1 MSRSFKRDHSI
12 DRIALAVALAFG
24 SVQPAIFMSNPVY
37 AETVVQNVETDV
49 DLPKLNVTVED
60 KDGNELNGAT
70 VGLYSDSQAVT
81 LLKSAKTENGVAAF
95 DSELKINQNYY
106 LKELKGVDGYEQDNT
121 IHVLKITKVSPA
133 TNVLTFSYDG
143 KTYSLNDQGSCH
155 VNGDWGNHTV
165 TVNIVN
171 HKPTENTDSNGVS
184 GDTTG
189 NSTDSNNA
197 QSNTQSNAQNNPRSS
212 ASDQD
217 TGEKAFKAGGVV
229 IGIAAAAGCIAV
241 FTKRHK
247 KTGGEDTHE

>member
-106 LKELKGVDGYEQDNT
+106 LKELKGVDGYKQDNT

-155 VNGDWGNHTV
+155 VNGDWG
-165 TVNIVN
+165 I
-171 HKPTENTDSNGVS
+171 
-184 GDTTG
+184 
-189 NSTDSNNA
+189 
-197 QSNTQSNAQNNPRSS
+197 
-212 ASDQD
+212 
-217 TGEKAFKAGGVV
+217 
-229 IGIAAAAGCIAV
+229 IL
-241 FTKRHK
+241 
-247 KTGGEDTHE
+247 